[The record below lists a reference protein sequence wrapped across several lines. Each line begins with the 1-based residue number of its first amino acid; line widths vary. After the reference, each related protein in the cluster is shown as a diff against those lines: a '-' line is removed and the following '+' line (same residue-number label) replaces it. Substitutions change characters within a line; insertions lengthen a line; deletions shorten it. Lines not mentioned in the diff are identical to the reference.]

1 MTRLG
6 ALSSSYSLAND
17 YRRYLKFSEDDSYYY
32 TVSQDLYTMAAPQRV
47 QTLYLL
53 DNTYSVI
60 DEIPNSVVNVTVSGS
75 YNTRYSTDVGYR
87 KDNGWFIASGN
98 EKGIEESDY
107 SKHLLKLYKVVK
119 DSETGNYSRIE
130 MPSLNAQMNNY
141 LYNLGNVNLPKYVTW
156 VGNMAIILLNTSD
169 QGGYSTGDLILLLL
183 QLNGDGSV
191 LNYSART
198 LKESSA
204 YDVIENI
211 MTFGGDTSLTVR
223 YQDLY
228 IDGNYDD
235 YILKD
240 LNLEETEEVIGII
253 YQNKIY
259 YNSQVESLTAGQPD
273 VRAGKTFIG
282 YMGYVEEGTME
293 VE

>member
-1 MTRLG
+1 MARIG
-6 ALSSSYSLAND
+6 GLSSSYSSANN

-32 TVSQDLYTMAAPQRV
+32 TVSQDLYTMAAPERV

-60 DEIPNSVVNVTVSGS
+60 DEIPNSVVNVTASSS
-75 YNTRYSTDVGYR
+75 YNYRYSADVGYR
-87 KDNGWFIASGN
+87 KDNGWFIASGD
-98 EKGIEESDY
+98 EKGTGESDY

-141 LYNLGNVNLPKYVTW
+141 LYNLGYQNLLKYITW
-156 VGNMAIILLNTSD
+156 VGNMAIILLKTSD
-169 QGGYSTGDLILLLL
+169 QGGYASGDLILLLL

-198 LKESSA
+198 LKAGSS

-211 MTFGGDTSLTVR
+211 MAFGGDTSLIVR
-223 YQDLY
+223 YQELY
-228 IDGNYDD
+228 KDGNYND
-235 YILKD
+235 YIMKD
-240 LNLEETEEVIGII
+240 LNLEETDEVIAIR
-253 YQNKIY
+253 YKNKVY
-259 YNSQVESLTAGQPD
+259 YNSQVES
-273 VRAGKTFIG
+273 
-282 YMGYVEEGTME
+282 
-293 VE
+293 

>member
-1 MTRLG
+1 MARIG
-6 ALSSSYSLAND
+6 GLSSSYSSAND

-32 TVSQDLYTMAAPQRV
+32 TVSQDLYTMAAPERV

-60 DEIPNSVVNVTVSGS
+60 DEIPNSVVNVTATEA
-75 YNTRYSTDVGYR
+75 YNYRYSADVGYR
-87 KDNGWFIASGN
+87 KDNGWFIASGD
-98 EKGIEESDY
+98 EKGTGESDY
-107 SKHLLKLYKVVK
+107 SKNLLKLYKVVK
-119 DSETGNYSRIE
+119 DTETGSYSRIE

-141 LYNLGNVNLPKYVTW
+141 LYNLGYQNLLKYITW
-156 VGNMAIILLNTSD
+156 VGNMAVILLKTAD
-169 QGGYSTGDLILLLL
+169 TGGYAQGDLILLLL

-198 LKESSA
+198 LKEDNA
-204 YDVIENI
+204 YDVVENI
-211 MTFGGDTSLTVR
+211 MAFGGDTSLIVR

-228 IDGNYDD
+228 MAGNYND

-253 YQNKIY
+253 YKNKIY